1 MSHAYSQLTYRIQL
15 GPSVGQDAM
24 IWNTENC
31 THLGN
36 HNEGKKYYNS
46 ICAWTWNSIGGCG
59 KGEQIIYMQFPLE
72 SKIYKQSFFESATL
86 KLFDSDATFNQTTV
100 GNNEMWVQR
109 VTSAWQ

>member
-1 MSHAYSQLTYRIQL
+1 
-15 GPSVGQDAM
+15 
-24 IWNTENC
+24 
-31 THLGN
+31 
-36 HNEGKKYYNS
+36 
-46 ICAWTWNSIGGCG
+46 
-59 KGEQIIYMQFPLE
+59 MQFPLE